1 MEILL
6 VNKNRRNDN
15 NNKKGEIYLKWN
27 YKVDRSNSI
36 NNMTRNHTHTHTV
49 HSRRHCLLLN
59 WMRRNMCTGL
69 WAHRIIIRNLSS
81 SILERRK
88 KRKVVFFSLLSCLS
102 SFVFYL
108 RFWYY
113 YYCCSCGEE
122 SQWMARSRVSFLG
135 PLIALSK
142 PFFLFCFETRIWK
155 QKVILLILSVY
166 WDSFLPLFFSVPIFM
181 MVYSLRLFSGK
192 RLNRATSYRYT

>member
-88 KRKVVFFSLLSCLS
+88 KRKVVFFFPFVLSFFFCFLSTFLVLLLLLFLWRRIPVNGAIKSLISRPAYRALQAFLFVLFWNSYLKTKSYSPYFVRVLGFFSPPCFFGPDIYDGIQS
-102 SFVFYL
+102 SFVL
-108 RFWYY
+108 
-113 YYCCSCGEE
+113 GEASE
-122 SQWMARSRVSFLG
+122 QG
-135 PLIALSK
+135 NI
-142 PFFLFCFETRIWK
+142 I
-155 QKVILLILSVY
+155 
-166 WDSFLPLFFSVPIFM
+166 
-181 MVYSLRLFSGK
+181 
-192 RLNRATSYRYT
+192 